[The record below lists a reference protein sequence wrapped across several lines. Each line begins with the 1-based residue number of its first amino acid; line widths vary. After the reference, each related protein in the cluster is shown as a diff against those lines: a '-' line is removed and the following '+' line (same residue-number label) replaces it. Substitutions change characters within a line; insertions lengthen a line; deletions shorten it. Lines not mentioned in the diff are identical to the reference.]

1 MAVRALKDYSP
12 EELRL
17 HFEASGLEG
26 YRSDQVLGWIYRRGV
41 EDVEAMTDLSL
52 ELRRELLDHWTLR
65 ALEVDRVDCSTDG
78 TRKFALRC
86 ADGAIIEAVIIPEE
100 RRNTLCVST
109 QVGCPLECSFCA
121 TGAMGFVRNLGVA
134 EIVDQLCHARA
145 TLGAD
150 EPITNIVFMGMGEPL
165 LNLSNVL
172 KAIRI
177 FVHPRAFAMAPR
189 RITVSTVGIAGKIG
203 PLLEAVPVN
212 LAVSLHAASN
222 EVRDSLVPLN
232 RRIPLEELLRTL
244 REEPR
249 ITPRHPVFFEYTLMA
264 GVNDS
269 VEDARKIPPLLK
281 GIPCRFNV
289 IPMNPHPDSAERAPA
304 PEVVDRFTA
313 ELHGAGL
320 RVTLRRSRGSDI
332 AAACG
337 QLTREKGSQGV
348 SRS

>member
-1 MAVRALKDYSP
+1 MAIRAFKDYSP
-12 EELRL
+12 EELRS

-41 EDVEAMTDLSL
+41 EDIESMTDLSL
-52 ELRRELLDHWTLR
+52 ELRRELLDHWSLR
-65 ALEVDRVDCSTDG
+65 ALEIDRVDCSTDG

-86 ADGAIIEAVIIPEE
+86 EDGAIVEAVIIPEE

-121 TGAMGFVRNLGVA
+121 TGAMGFVRNLGVS

-145 TLGAD
+145 SLGAG
-150 EPITNIVFMGMGEPL
+150 ESITNIVFMGMGEPL

-172 KAIRI
+172 RAIRI

-203 PLLEAVPVN
+203 SLLEAVPVN

-249 ITPRHPVFFEYTLMA
+249 ITPRHPVLFEYTLMA

-269 VEDARKIPPLLK
+269 VEDARKIPRLLK

-289 IPMNPHPDSAERAPA
+289 IPMNPHPDSSERAPA
-304 PEVVDRFTA
+304 QEVVDRFTA

-320 RVTLRRSRGSDI
+320 RVTLRRSRGADI

-337 QLTREKGSQGV
+337 QLSREKGL
-348 SRS
+348 